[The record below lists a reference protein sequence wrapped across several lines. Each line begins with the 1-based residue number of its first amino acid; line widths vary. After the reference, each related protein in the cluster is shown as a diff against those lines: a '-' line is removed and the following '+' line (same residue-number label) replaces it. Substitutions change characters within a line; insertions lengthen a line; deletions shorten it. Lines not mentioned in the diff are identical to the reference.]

1 MIKPALAKRAIVTG
15 ALGLWLLAV
24 SALAQTTAMQQT
36 NAAKDLAIM
45 SRILEKRLGDDLK
58 EDVITASLFQRGI
71 QGFYVRGIGAMFF
84 IDVRFPVAQPPVEK
98 PTTGTKRPDDLWSRF
113 EQEMETPSV
122 GYGAPDMPMSLPG
135 TPDPFFAPEPTSGR
149 APFSKAKV
157 ERLTAGLLDVLAQYG
172 RRIGALSN
180 DERIVIVVS
189 GSGER
194 SPLASSLARER
205 ADYLRAADSYAAAL
219 RMEAESRATAGA
231 AVEPSP
237 PTSVVQ
243 NFEVKGRWTAGSVLT
258 LSVTRKDLADD
269 PKELAKRATIR
280 AYTY

>member
-15 ALGLWLLAV
+15 ALGLWLLAA
-24 SALAQTTAMQQT
+24 SALAQTTTTQQT

-149 APFSKAKV
+149 ALFSKAKV
-157 ERLTAGLLDVLAQYG
+157 ERLTAGLFDVLAQYG
-172 RRIGALSN
+172 RRIGTLSN

-205 ADYLRAADSYAAAL
+205 ADYLRAAGYMAAL
-219 RMEAESRATAGA
+219 RTEGESRATAGA

-237 PTSVVQ
+237 RTSVVQ
-243 NFEVKGRWTAGSVLT
+243 DFEVKGRWAAGSVLT